1 MFVDRVV
8 PFFISVAIIL
18 FALLLL
24 KLPVLALLRLLVP
37 LFLLIV
43 GGMFLYA
50 TFGKDKKN

>member
-18 FALLLL
+18 FALLLF

-50 TFGKDKKN
+50 TLSKDKKN